1 VSAGPTRWHRSARQF
16 HRVPVPRAVPSATHG
31 PSQLRAPRKMRPG
44 SSVGEGTYDERE
56 GGEKE
61 KKKKKKK
68 KKQKKKKKKKKNSTT
83 HTHLRN
89 TADIYIPN
97 RSHSHAP
104 RKKHALISR
113 SRLRKIERESEA
125 ARNALADAAPAP
137 TAHGSTFSFASSV
150 PTVARPLPP
159 APSGRLTV
167 AFACVHGMLPLLRE
181 CRADTV
187 RALRLTRSLLVDHA
201 RKLGGV
207 IARIELDAHMVV
219 FREPMAAVA
228 WMVECQVLCDRERI
242 VVVVV
247 SVVVVSVVAVVAAV
261 FVVVKLCVF

>member
-1 VSAGPTRWHRSARQF
+1 LGKVRAARG
-16 HRVPVPRAVPSATHG
+16 R
-31 PSQLRAPRKMRPG
+31 
-44 SSVGEGTYDERE
+44 
-56 GGEKE
+56 GGER

-68 KKQKKKKKKKKNSTT
+68 KTPPHTHTCETPLTIMSQIYIYPTVPIPMPHKKKK
-83 HTHLRN
+83 
-89 TADIYIPN
+89 
-97 RSHSHAP
+97 
-104 RKKHALISR
+104 KKHALISR

>member
-1 VSAGPTRWHRSARQF
+1 VVLT
-16 HRVPVPRAVPSATHG
+16 
-31 PSQLRAPRKMRPG
+31 
-44 SSVGEGTYDERE
+44 
-56 GGEKE
+56 

-68 KKQKKKKKKKKNSTT
+68 KKKK
-83 HTHLRN
+83 
-89 TADIYIPN
+89 TADRHAAVTADN
-97 RSHSHAP
+97 RNRRVGWADSLASLGATVPP
-104 RKKHALISR
+104 RPGAAGRAVRDAWAITTARTAEDEAGLECWGRYVRREGGGGKGKHALISR